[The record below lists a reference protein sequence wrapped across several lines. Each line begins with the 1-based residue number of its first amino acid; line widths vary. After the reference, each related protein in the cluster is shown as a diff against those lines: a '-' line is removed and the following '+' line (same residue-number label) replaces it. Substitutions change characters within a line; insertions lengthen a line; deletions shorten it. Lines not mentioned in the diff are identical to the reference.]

1 MNPTTCSSMISLKI
15 LAIHK
20 DLKGQLVSSALFID
34 EKIYFGAK
42 ELCSRADPY
51 ANKSLPLEFVVGV
64 SGEKSTQVYID
75 CKV

>member
-1 MNPTTCSSMISLKI
+1 MLKWNTTGNK
-15 LAIHK
+15 K
-20 DLKGQLVSSALFID
+20 TN
-34 EKIYFGAK
+34 EKIYYRAK

-75 CKV
+75 CEV